1 MTARLCRGTARA
13 LPSVLALLCVG
24 PPSARAEPMLVAVGP
39 QKVVRQAAEASV
51 LPIPPALPSP
61 ALPDDVHLPA
71 GDPAQRPATL
81 LRKRARKFPNLR
93 AETPGAVWVQRD
105 EWAWSVRTAREC
117 LAQLRA
123 LGVPHRPVGHRFPT
137 PVAVPVALTGDVH
150 GVRFVNGH
158 PEREFAVACELA
170 VRLPALADLLRSHGV
185 AEVVVASAYRD
196 HPQVSF
202 HTFGLALD
210 LAAFEVNG
218 ERLQVEVAFE
228 PTPDAI
234 TCAAKPQTPAG
245 RTLLA
250 IACDLAASG
259 LFSSVL
265 TPNYNAGH
273 RDHMHIDMRPD
284 DPRFFVR

>member
-1 MTARLCRGTARA
+1 VWIRR
-13 LPSVLALLCVG
+13 
-24 PPSARAEPMLVAVGP
+24 
-39 QKVVRQAAEASV
+39 
-51 LPIPPALPSP
+51 
-61 ALPDDVHLPA
+61 DD
-71 GDPAQRPATL
+71 R
-81 LRKRARKFPNLR
+81 
-93 AETPGAVWVQRD
+93 
-105 EWAWSVRTAREC
+105 AWSVRAAHEC

-123 LGVPHRPVGHRFPT
+123 LRVPHRPLGHRFPT
-137 PVAVPVALTGDVH
+137 PVPVPIALEGPVH

-185 AEVVVASAYRD
+185 SEVVVASAYRD

-210 LAAFEVNG
+210 FAAFDVNG
-218 ERLQVEVAFE
+218 ERVRVDADFE
-228 PTPDAI
+228 LAPDAI
-234 TCAAKPQTPAG
+234 TCAATPQTPKG
-245 RTLLA
+245 RALLD